1 MKNNVSKDNME
12 KEQIIDLLYTLQ
24 KFNKLDNRIVDIV
37 SEVFKVD
44 AKQLCNT
51 NGIVYW
57 IKNGQPEIKE
67 NNS

>member
-1 MKNNVSKDNME
+1 ME